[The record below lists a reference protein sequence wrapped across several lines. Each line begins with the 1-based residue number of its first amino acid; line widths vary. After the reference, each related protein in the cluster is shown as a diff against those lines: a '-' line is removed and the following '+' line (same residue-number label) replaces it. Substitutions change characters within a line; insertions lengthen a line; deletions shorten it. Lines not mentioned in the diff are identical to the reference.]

1 MRIKRIVFHFALFS
15 MDEVQL
21 LPNGSSFWTDLE
33 NLGYLKCQYY
43 FPGFPDAHSIPVSLE
58 RFMKQVHLK
67 TGGFIMGVSGEINT
81 ENGCH
86 KKVLIQYQDHSG
98 NVEDIRAHI
107 KSVPLLDVIDV
118 MKGKYLPEKVL
129 SCLPSRER
137 ELDRTY
143 EKTTDSNNQ
152 AYVDC
157 LGGYVLGTLRGKCPG
172 FPKFYGHFT
181 GLTPQLKID
190 ITEDFYSIRN
200 EAWFH
205 RGIGSK
211 FKIEVRNE
219 NIGFRSGKQTRE
231 IRITDDEFGFT
242 EELREIAEDPNVIA
256 QEWDEEDRND
266 EVTEVYVC
274 DDLESE
280 MDEDYDSEEENNT
293 SDEEGGDENEGESD
307 EDEEGGD
314 ENEGESDENDE
325 GSDENEGD
333 EDEGDEGD
341 EEGGSESE
349 SDEYED
355 DEGSDYEPDEGVFF
369 AIIPNMPVQSGIY
382 ENLEGPIDNLLSDSS
397 ITNTE
402 WFAILF
408 QISFSLAVAQKEHGF
423 IHNDLH
429 TNNIMWIPTDRESI
443 HYKVNG
449 TIFKVPTFG
458 KIIKIIDYGR
468 SYYKYKGVEYLS
480 DAYKP
485 KGDAAGQYNY
495 PPYYNPK
502 NTRVPPNPSFDL
514 PRLACSIYEG
524 LYDIHHDPKSSP
536 LSSMLNRWLMDSRG
550 KNILWNRNGG
560 ERFGGF
566 LLYKHIARYCLN
578 TKPID
583 ELNNNEFKQFIT
595 TSNIEPEYSI

>member
-1 MRIKRIVFHFALFS
+1 

-21 LPNGSSFWTDLE
+21 LPNSSLFWSDLE

-43 FPGFPDAHSIPVSLE
+43 FPGFPNAHSIPVSLE

-67 TGGFIMGVSGEINT
+67 TDGYIMGISGEINI

-86 KKVLIQYQDHSG
+86 KKVLLYYQDSSDNLE
-98 NVEDIRAHI
+98 NVRAHI

-137 ELDRTY
+137 ESDRTY
-143 EKTTDSNNQ
+143 EKISDSNNQ

-157 LGGYVLGTLRGKCPG
+157 LAGYVLATLKDKCPG

-205 RGIGSK
+205 RGIGSR
-211 FKIEVRNE
+211 FKIEVHDE
-219 NIGFRSGKQTRE
+219 NVNFRSGKQTRE
-231 IRITDDEFGFT
+231 IHITDDEFGFT
-242 EELREIAEDPNVIA
+242 EELKEIAEDPNVIA
-256 QEWDEEDRND
+256 QEWDEEDRSH
-266 EVTEVYVC
+266 EVMEVYVC
-274 DDLESE
+274 DDIVDIVDI
-280 MDEDYDSEEENNT
+280 DEEYDSEEENNT
-293 SDEEGGDENEGESD
+293 SDEEDSD
-307 EDEEGGD
+307 EENGSQNEVDECEY
-314 ENEGESDENDE
+314 DE
-325 GSDENEGD
+325 GSDEDNEQYDSGRGSDD
-333 EDEGDEGD
+333 ES
-341 EEGGSESE
+341 GSE
-349 SDEYED
+349 
-355 DEGSDYEPDEGVFF
+355 YEPDEGVFF

-382 ENLEGPIDNLLSDSS
+382 ENLEGPIDHLLSDPS
-397 ITNTE
+397 ISDTE

-408 QISFSLAVAQKEHGF
+408 QISFSLAVAQKEYGF

-429 TNNIMWIPTDRESI
+429 TNNVMWVPTDKTHI
-443 HYKVNG
+443 HYQINED
-449 TIFKVPTFG
+449 IFRIPTFG

-468 SYYKYKGVEYLS
+468 SYYKYKGIEYLS
-480 DAYKP
+480 DAYKS

-495 PPYYNPK
+495 PPYFNPK
-502 NTRVPPNPSFDL
+502 NTRVAPNPSFDL

-524 LYDIHHDPKSSP
+524 LFSSFYDHNKKP
-536 LSSMLNRWLMDSRG
+536 LSKMLHRWLVDSRG
-550 KNILWNRNGG
+550 KNILWNQRGE

-566 LLYKHIARYCLN
+566 LLYKHIARYCN
-578 TKPID
+578 KIVPEN
-583 ELNNNEFKQFIT
+583 ELQNNEFQKFKIKNT
-595 TSNIEPEYSI
+595 ESIIPDYSFQIN

>member
-1 MRIKRIVFHFALFS
+1 

-21 LPNGSSFWTDLE
+21 LPNRSSFWSDLE

-43 FPGFPDAHSIPVSLE
+43 FPGFPDADAIPVSLE

-67 TGGFIMGVSGEINT
+67 TGGFIMGVSGEIGT

-86 KKVLIQYQDHSG
+86 KKVLLQYQDHSG
-98 NVEDIRAHI
+98 NLEDIRAHI

-143 EKTTDSNNQ
+143 EKITDSNNQ

-157 LGGYVLGTLRGKCPG
+157 LGGYVLSTLGSKCPG

-181 GLTPQLKID
+181 GLTPRLKID

-219 NIGFRSGKQTRE
+219 DVGFRSGKQTRE
-231 IRITDDEFGFT
+231 IYITDDEFGFT
-242 EELREIAEDPNVIA
+242 EELREIAEDPNIIA
-256 QEWDEEDRND
+256 QEWDEEDRDN

-274 DDLESE
+274 DDPELEPNG
-280 MDEDYDSEEENNT
+280 DYDSEEENNT
-293 SDEEGGDENEGESD
+293 SDEDGSGSGSDDEEEYGSDDEEEYGSGGDSD
-307 EDEEGGD
+307 SE
-314 ENEGESDENDE
+314 
-325 GSDENEGD
+325 
-333 EDEGDEGD
+333 
-341 EEGGSESE
+341 ESE
-349 SDEYED
+349 
-355 DEGSDYEPDEGVFF
+355 SDYEPDEGVFF
-369 AIIPNMPVQSGIY
+369 AIIPNMPVQSAIY
-382 ENLEGPIDNLLSDSS
+382 ENLEGPIDTLLPDPS
-397 ITNTE
+397 ITSTE

-408 QISFSLAVAQKEHGF
+408 QISFSLAVAQKEYGF

-429 TNNIMWIPTDRESI
+429 TNNIMWVPTDRKSI
-443 HYKVNG
+443 HYKVG
-449 TIFKVPTFG
+449 DIIFKVPTFG

-480 DAYKP
+480 DAYKA

-495 PPYYNPK
+495 PPYYNPN
-502 NTRVPPNPSFDL
+502 NTRIPPNPSFDL

-524 LYDIHHDPKSSP
+524 LYDVQHDPKSAP
-536 LSSMLNRWLMDSRG
+536 LSSMLNRWLIDSRG

-578 TKPID
+578 TMPMN
-583 ELNNNEFKQFIT
+583 ELKNNEFKQFIT
-595 TSNIEPEYSI
+595 KENVIPEYSI

>member
-1 MRIKRIVFHFALFS
+1 

-21 LPNGSSFWTDLE
+21 LPNGSSFWPDLE

-43 FPGFPDAHSIPVSLE
+43 FPGFPNAHGIPVSLE

-67 TGGFIMGVSGEINT
+67 TGGFIMGISGEINT

-86 KKVLIQYQDHSG
+86 KKVLLQYRDNSG
-98 NVEDIRAHI
+98 NLEDICAHI

-143 EKTTDSNNQ
+143 EKITDSNNQ

-157 LGGYVLGTLRGKCPG
+157 LGGYVMSTLSKKCPG

-219 NIGFRSGKQTRE
+219 DIGFRSGKQTRE
-231 IRITDDEFGFT
+231 IHITDDDFGFT
-242 EELREIAEDPNVIA
+242 EELKEIAEDPNVIA
-256 QEWDEEDRND
+256 QEWDEEDRTNED
-266 EVTEVYVC
+266 RITDDITEIYVYNN
-274 DDLESE
+274 LELE
-280 MDEDYDSEEENNT
+280 IDEDYDSEEENNT
-293 SDEEGGDENEGESD
+293 TDEDDSDDDDSDDENNTTGEDGSDEEGV
-307 EDEEGGD
+307 GG
-314 ENEGESDENDE
+314 S
-325 GSDENEGD
+325 GD
-333 EDEGDEGD
+333 EDSDD
-341 EEGGSESE
+341 EER
-349 SDEYED
+349 DDED
-355 DEGSDYEPDEGVFF
+355 DENGGGDCGSGSDGDDEEDEDDESEDDSDYEPDEGVFF

-408 QISFSLAVAQKEHGF
+408 QVSFSLAIAQEEYGF

-429 TNNIMWIPTDRESI
+429 TNNIMWVPTDKKNI
-443 HYKVNG
+443 HYKVHN
-449 TIFKVPTFG
+449 TIFRVPTFG

-485 KGDAAGQYNY
+485 TGDAAGQYNY

-502 NTRVPPNPSFDL
+502 KTRIPPNPSFDL

-524 LYDIHHDPKSSP
+524 LYDVQHDPKTTL
-536 LSSMLNRWLMDSRG
+536 LSSMLNRWLIDSRG

-566 LLYKHIARYCLN
+566 LLYKHIARHCLN

-583 ELNNNEFKQFIT
+583 ELKNNEFKQFIT
-595 TSNIEPEYSI
+595 TENIVPDYSI